1 MGRAEHSGWAGNGG
15 FGPGGDSLPFLFLF
29 QILNQLQT
37 LILNFKVGHQL
48 GCTTQNSLMKCKGF
62 IGFFINICLTACFK
76 YKPRTP
82 ILFIYFKEVIYLKVY

>member
-15 FGPGGDSLPFLFLF
+15 FGPGGDSLPFFISIPNSKSTSNPYFEF
-29 QILNQLQT
+29 QSWASIR
-37 LILNFKVGHQL
+37 VH
-48 GCTTQNSLMKCKGF
+48 NSELPHEMQGF
-62 IGFFINICLTACFK
+62 YWIFINICLTACFK